1 MATYYWTIDLVDEK
15 TDEIIKEGT
24 IIYASEFQAQMAA
37 RDMSEVPHSI
47 KVKIRKKQ
55 FDF

>member
-1 MATYYWTIDLVDEK
+1 MATYYWTIDLVNGK
-15 TDEIIKEGT
+15 TNEIIKEGN

-37 RDMSEVPHSI
+37 RDMSEVPHDI
-47 KVKIRKKQ
+47 IVKIRKRQ

>member
-1 MATYYWTIDLVDEK
+1 MATYYWTIDLVDGE
-15 TDEIIKEGT
+15 TDEVIKKGT

-37 RDMSEVPHSI
+37 RDMSEIPHNI
-47 KVKIRKKQ
+47 TVKIRKRQ

>member
-15 TDEIIKEGT
+15 TNEIIKEGT

-37 RDMSEVPHSI
+37 RDMSEVPHNI
-47 KVKIRKKQ
+47 TVKIRKKQ

>member
-15 TDEIIKEGT
+15 TNEIIKEGT
-24 IIYASEFQAQMAA
+24 IKYASEFQAQMVA
-37 RDMSEVPHSI
+37 RDMSEVPHNI
-47 KVKIRKKQ
+47 IVKIRKRQ

>member
-1 MATYYWTIDLVDEK
+1 MATYYWAIDLVDGE
-15 TDEIIKEGT
+15 TNETIKEGT

-37 RDMSEVPHSI
+37 RDMSEVPHDI
-47 KVKIRKKQ
+47 IVKIRKKQ